1 MVSLLLL
8 RLECVCVC
16 AALVDHRRKD
26 VVVAVGGGCSGY
38 MCKDAGAPPEKRHAR
53 SEDGEAREDETRSK
67 RD

>member
-1 MVSLLLL
+1 
-8 RLECVCVC
+8 VCVC
-16 AALVDHRRKD
+16 ALVDHRRKD
-26 VVVAVGGGCSGY
+26 VVAAVGGGCSGY

>member
-8 RLECVCVC
+8 RLESVCVC
-16 AALVDHRRKD
+16 FWLTTDRKMWWQRLEVAA
-26 VVVAVGGGCSGY
+26 VAICAKTQVP
-38 MCKDAGAPPEKRHAR
+38 PPEKRHAR